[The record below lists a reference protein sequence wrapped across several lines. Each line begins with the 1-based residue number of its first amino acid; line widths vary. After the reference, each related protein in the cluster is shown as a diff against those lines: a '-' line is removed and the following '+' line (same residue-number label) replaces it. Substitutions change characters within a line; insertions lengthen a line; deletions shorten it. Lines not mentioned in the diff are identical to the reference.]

1 MSHST
6 ALLDADLDP
15 YCDEF
20 PSVVESSPL
29 PPLRWLADATV
40 AVVMV
45 LLAPFL
51 VLPLAVAFLIA
62 CIRMQQFD
70 LRTDSDRPR
79 TPPGESSHPVRRG
92 MSFEGLL
99 RRSVGERRSAC
110 EATRPD
116 CTYRWN

>member
-29 PPLRWLADATV
+29 SPLRWLVDAAV

-51 VLPLAVAFLIA
+51 VIPLAVAFLIA
-62 CIRMQQFD
+62 CIRMQHFD
-70 LRTDSDRPR
+70 LRTDLDRPA
-79 TPPGESSHPVRRG
+79 TRRG
-92 MSFEGLL
+92 NPSNHLQRGVGFVRLL
-99 RRSVGERRSAC
+99 RRSSEQTVASAGC
-110 EATRPD
+110 PD